1 MVKNLA
7 IFDIDGTLTQTT
19 HVDDTCFVQSFIDEL
34 GIHDLDTDWSRY
46 PTVCDSGITQ
56 HIFRTHFDR
65 MPSATERVRL
75 QHRFV
80 SLLEQAYEREP
91 HLFVEVPGAG
101 AAIHELRQHP
111 DWAVAIAT
119 GGWQASALFKL
130 GKARIAVE
138 GIPAAFADHGVTR
151 EVIVAAA
158 LVMARHTYQQHQ
170 FARIVCIGDGVW
182 DVRTAR
188 QLNLEFIGVAS
199 GERETVLRAEGARA
213 IIRDFSDFDQFR
225 HMLEELDY
233 GKSVVCSS
241 AK

>member
-7 IFDIDGTLTQTT
+7 IFDIDGTLTKTT
-19 HVDDTCFVQSFIDEL
+19 QVDDQCFVQSFVDEL
-34 GIHDLDTDWSRY
+34 GIRDLETDWSRY

-56 HIFRTHFDR
+56 HIFRTHLGR
-65 MPSATERVRL
+65 MPSATEIGRL
-75 QHRFV
+75 QRRFV

-101 AAIHELRQHP
+101 VAVHKLCQHP

-119 GGWQASALFKL
+119 GGWQTSAVFKL
-130 GKARIAVE
+130 SKAGIAVD
-138 GIPAAFADHGVTR
+138 GLPSAFADHGVTR
-151 EVIVAAA
+151 EVILAAA
-158 LVMARHTYQQHQ
+158 LVMARHTYQQQQ
-170 FARIVCIGDGVW
+170 FARVVYIGDGVW

-188 QLNLEFIGVAS
+188 HLNLDFVGVAS
-199 GERETVLRAEGARA
+199 GEREAVLRAEGARA
-213 IIRDFSDFDQFR
+213 IIQDFTDFDRFR

-233 GKSVVCSS
+233 GKSVVRSS

>member
-7 IFDIDGTLTQTT
+7 LFDIDGTLTKTT
-19 HVDDTCFVQSFIDEL
+19 HVDDVCFVQSFIDEL

-56 HIFRTHFDR
+56 HIFRTRFGR
-65 MPSATERVRL
+65 LPSAPELARL
-75 QHRFV
+75 QRRFV
-80 SLLEQAYEREP
+80 SLLEQASERDP

-101 AAIHELRQHP
+101 TAVHKLRQHP

-119 GGWQASALFKL
+119 GGWQTSAMFKL
-130 GKARIAVE
+130 NKAGIAVD
-138 GIPAAFADHGVTR
+138 GLPAAFADHGITR

-158 LVMARHTYQQHQ
+158 LMMARHTYQQRQ
-170 FARIVCIGDGVW
+170 FARVVYIGDGVW

-188 QLNLEFIGVAS
+188 HLNLDFVGVAS
-199 GERETVLRAEGARA
+199 RDREAVLRAEGARA
-213 IIRDFSDFDQFR
+213 IIQDFSDFDRFR

>member
-7 IFDIDGTLTQTT
+7 IFDIDGTLTKTT
-19 HVDDTCFVQSFIDEL
+19 HVDDACFVQSFVDEL

-56 HIFRTHFDR
+56 HICRTYLGR
-65 MPSATERVRL
+65 MPSATEIARL
-75 QHRFV
+75 QRRFV
-80 SLLEQAYEREP
+80 ALLEHTYELEP
-91 HLFVEVPGAG
+91 HLFAEVPGAG
-101 AAIHELRQHP
+101 AAVHKLRQHS

-119 GGWQASALFKL
+119 GGWQTSAVFKL
-130 GKARIAVE
+130 NKAGIAVA

-151 EVIVAAA
+151 EVILAAA

-170 FARIVCIGDGVW
+170 FARVVYIGDGVW

-188 QLNLEFIGVAS
+188 RLNLDFVGVAS
-199 GERETVLRAEGARA
+199 GDREAVLRAEGARV
-213 IIRDFSDFDQFR
+213 IIQGFTDFDRFQQV
-225 HMLEELDY
+225 LEELDY
-233 GKSVVCSS
+233 GKSVVRSS